1 MVDGL
6 NFKDFVSF
14 LSTFSARA
22 SLHQKIECNACHVW
36 ISILDIYRQNEY
48 LLVMDSL
55 VLMINHLLVLIW
67 FFVSWTVIFKVY
79 DIDGKGK
86 VTFKDLV
93 EVLRDL
99 TGSSM
104 SEQQRE
110 VLISYKP
117 VLHCIVHS
125 FARCGRFFI
134 CSQINWHPSI
144 INPSSEHNSFSEGVH
159 TTKL

>member
-1 MVDGL
+1 
-6 NFKDFVSF
+6 
-14 LSTFSARA
+14 
-22 SLHQKIECNACHVW
+22 
-36 ISILDIYRQNEY
+36 
-48 LLVMDSL
+48 
-55 VLMINHLLVLIW
+55 
-67 FFVSWTVIFKVY
+67 VY

-117 VLHCIVHS
+117 VFH
-125 FARCGRFFI
+125 
-134 CSQINWHPSI
+134 
-144 INPSSEHNSFSEGVH
+144 
-159 TTKL
+159 